1 MAHRC
6 IGFVV
11 VFFILKDPIFNFRK
25 FNSRSSHWYI
35 ILFSSSFQYL
45 KRKLIPRL
53 NLNNRRGE
61 RNLTDFDEVLG
72 HIQVTLIYVH
82 TLLCVCVWGEKER
95 KYFKNACNFFC
106 IYSKCVCV
114 LFLLSEWNEIKTRYK
129 HIWCVFFDWKL
140 SMGALFEGKVDFNSL
155 HLLRIFLLGYTQ
167 LQVQKECE
175 KMYNVFLFLLEN

>member
-1 MAHRC
+1 MLTAFWYWLCWFC
-6 IGFVV
+6 ILGICIREGKLLVIIGSQMHWFCCC
-11 VFFILKDPIFNFRK
+11 FFILKDPIFNFRK

-35 ILFSSSFQYL
+35 ILFSSSFKYL

-61 RNLTDFDEVLG
+61 RNLTYFDEVLG
-72 HIQVTLIYVH
+72 HIQVNLIYVH

-95 KYFKNACNFFC
+95 EYFKNACNFFC

-129 HIWCVFFDWKL
+129 HIWCVFSIENYPWVHC
-140 SMGALFEGKVDFNSL
+140 SKV
-155 HLLRIFLLGYTQ
+155 
-167 LQVQKECE
+167 K
-175 KMYNVFLFLLEN
+175 

>member
-1 MAHRC
+1 MLTA
-6 IGFVV
+6 FWYWL
-11 VFFILKDPIFNFRK
+11 FILYTGYMHQRGKTTSDHWLTDALVLLLFFLFYKIL
-25 FNSRSSHWYI
+25 SSI
-35 ILFSSSFQYL
+35 LESSTLDLILFSSSFQYL

-72 HIQVTLIYVH
+72 HIQVNLIYVH

-95 KYFKNACNFFC
+95 EYFKNACNFFC

-129 HIWCVFFDWKL
+129 HIWCVFSIENYPWVHC
-140 SMGALFEGKVDFNSL
+140 SKV
-155 HLLRIFLLGYTQ
+155 
-167 LQVQKECE
+167 K
-175 KMYNVFLFLLEN
+175 